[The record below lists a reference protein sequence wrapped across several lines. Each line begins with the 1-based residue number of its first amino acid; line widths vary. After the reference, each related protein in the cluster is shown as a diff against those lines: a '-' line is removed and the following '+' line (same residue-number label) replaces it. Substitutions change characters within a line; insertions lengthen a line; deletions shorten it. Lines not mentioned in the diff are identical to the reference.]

1 MTPGDNDHSHA
12 HDNYEARLITL
23 KEQGY
28 TDEEIEHYM
37 DQIYNNG

>member
-1 MTPGDNDHSHA
+1 MPPGDNDHPHA
-12 HDNYEARLITL
+12 HDTYEARLETL
-23 KEQGY
+23 KQAGY